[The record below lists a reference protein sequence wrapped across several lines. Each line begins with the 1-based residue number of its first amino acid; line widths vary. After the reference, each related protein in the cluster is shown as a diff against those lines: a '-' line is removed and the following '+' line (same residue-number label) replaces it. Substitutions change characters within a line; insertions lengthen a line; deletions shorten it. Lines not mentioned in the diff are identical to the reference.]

1 MVKTTVRGKTIHQNQ
16 ITGEHGA
23 ALVKLRAHDMG
34 FLYTPYGPVE
44 AGIDGIIE
52 LRDSNAGE
60 VGGRLVA
67 VQVKT
72 TENGRYTAETDD
84 AFEYLCEPADI
95 AYWQQLRIPTMPPG
109 YSNPNPCTVPI

>member
-84 AFEYLCEPADI
+84 AFEYLPGLSGSPG
-95 AYWQQLRIPTMPPG
+95 WMLRIPTMPPG